1 MKKVSLI
8 LALVFGFAAT
18 SFAQY
23 GAAKCAWNMESAPY
37 NSNQTII
44 QFTNIVLLGIS
55 DSEGEPV
62 YSVALTANFGTG
74 KASNVVLT
82 ESKSGKKWLMN
93 QVSPG
98 GKPLPTPCNSGQGA
112 TFSDALVYRSS
123 MTNVSVYVSVRD
135 NGKAVYVFAHKP
147 MDTKLKL

>member
-1 MKKVSLI
+1 MKKVSLV

-23 GAAKCAWNMESAPY
+23 SPAKCAWNMESAPY

-55 DSEGEPV
+55 DSEDEPA
-62 YSVALTANFGTG
+62 YSVSLTANFSTS
-74 KASNVVLT
+74 KASNVTLT
-82 ESKSGKKWLMN
+82 ESKTGKKWLMN

-98 GKPLPTPCNSGQGA
+98 GKPLPAPCNGSQGA
-112 TFSDALVYRSS
+112 DFSDAMVYRSA
-123 MTNVSVYVSVRD
+123 MTNVVVYVSVRE
-135 NGKAVYVFAHKP
+135 NSKAVYVFAHKP
-147 MDTKLKL
+147 QDTKLKL